1 MRGRLFPAMRAAV
14 VAAAL
19 MVAMPGWAQ
28 QNCQDLRAI
37 WLGELT
43 FVDGEFH
50 WGGRVVAVIGEE
62 VLVGTVSEIIVPW
75 RTGHGVVGMDRG
87 TQYLYDFGGGNTFTL
102 ELQSTGVFPSPPGK
116 TLFGY
121 YRDVS
126 RIVDGKGRFSNASGI
141 VAQSGPYLVSITDT
155 GELAVAVYTAELHGK
170 ICMP

>member
-37 WLGELT
+37 AIAELT
-43 FVDGEFH
+43 PELK

-87 TQYLYDFGGGNTFTL
+87 AQYLYDFGGGNTFTL
-102 ELQSTGVFPSPPGK
+102 ELQSTGVYPSPPGK

-141 VAQSGPYLVSITDT
+141 VAQSGPYVVWITGT
-155 GELAVAVYTAELHGK
+155 GEITAVYTAELHGK